1 MGQGYIKYA
10 IDIIGRI
17 IGNARLA
24 IALHYAMTTEKVE
37 YYIVHSTYDCVFP
50 LYIKMLMEVIVFMA
64 FWMNAICVCNEY
76 NARVKYVYK
85 Q

>member
-24 IALHYAMTTEKVE
+24 IAGHYAITTEKVE
-37 YYIVHSTYDCVFP
+37 YYIVHSTYMYDCVFP
-50 LYIKMLMEVIVFMA
+50 IYIKMLMEVIVLMA
-64 FWMNAICVCNEY
+64 F
-76 NARVKYVYK
+76 
-85 Q
+85 

>member
-24 IALHYAMTTEKVE
+24 IAVHHAMTTEKVE

-50 LYIKMLMEVIVFMA
+50 LYIKMFMEVIVFMA
-64 FWMNAICVCNEY
+64 FWMQFVFIRNTMREFKN
-76 NARVKYVYK
+76 VYK

>member
-24 IALHYAMTTEKVE
+24 IAMTTEKVE
-37 YYIVHSTYDCVFP
+37 YYIVRSTYDCVFP
-50 LYIKMLMEVIVFMA
+50 LYIKMLIEVIVFMA
-64 FWMNAICVCNEY
+64 F
-76 NARVKYVYK
+76 
-85 Q
+85 

>member
-24 IALHYAMTTEKVE
+24 IAMTTEKVE
-37 YYIVHSTYDCVFP
+37 YYIVHTTYDCVFP
-50 LYIKMLMEVIVFMA
+50 YILR
-64 FWMNAICVCNEY
+64 C
-76 NARVKYVYK
+76 
-85 Q
+85 